1 MTTLK
6 TSEEGLVKIRQAR
19 RERGWTIEDPRWLVE
34 ASKALDPDRTW
45 TEAGPYADGLSL
57 PTWRRFLAGREPI
70 KANAFKAFC
79 TVLQLNWEEIV
90 DRPPLASPYQ
100 GGVGGVRDFCQ
111 QPIDSVVQ
119 EIRQKCHS
127 KIQQLYS
134 KMQLLDIAQPVDVS
148 NLYVEVNILEEITSW
163 QPGEIRDLLRDFNPD
178 ADNFNRLGLGKVR
191 QKRVSGLDAV
201 KSHSKLMVLGK
212 PGSGKTTFL
221 KHIAIQCDR
230 AKFEANKI
238 PIFISL
244 KTFAE
249 IANVDLLEYISDEF
263 ASCGVE
269 ARSQTEFA
277 LSQGRGLIL
286 LDGLD
291 EVPESNSDA
300 VVRQIRQFVQK
311 YYNNQ
316 FIITCRIAASKYRFH
331 EEGFTNVEV
340 ADFNNKQIA
349 AFAINWFVAF
359 SENIA
364 AGKALA
370 SQFLEKLKLQKN
382 QQIRELAVTPIL
394 LNLTCL
400 VFQAKTDFPS
410 NRANLYEEGLEILL
424 RKWDETR
431 GIQRDEVYRNL
442 NFSHKQHLLAFVAAI
457 TFERGDYFFEKNT
470 VQQLIADYLANLP
483 YGTTDPVQLES
494 QSEVVLK
501 AIEAQHGL
509 LVERARGIY
518 SFSHLTFQEYFKAK
532 QIVNNSDPQSWK
544 KLVSHLTEKRWREV
558 LFLAVGMWQKADDLL
573 LLMKQQVDG
582 LVADDEQLQQFL
594 MWVRNKSFSIK
605 APYKAS
611 AIRAFYLGREVERV
625 SNPCSNL
632 NFDLNLIRI
641 LAYAIDH
648 TFKPPLELFFL
659 DFTSYYDNKRDSAL
673 ATERHS
679 DLATD
684 IVLDVAMFYAIDLNI
699 PYTYAAASGRNLLS
713 ILAFTLNLNLE
724 PELKQSLQQLRHQ
737 LYDSAYTNRIQEWWR
752 SEREWW
758 NAKGQDWTQQLI
770 NVMIKYR
777 NIGHDWQFSQEQ
789 KSLLRKYYDANKLLV
804 DCLNSGCNVSP
815 AVRQEIEETLLL
827 PIAHLQKTGDKCDRP
842 L

>member
-6 TSEEGLVKIRQAR
+6 ASEEGLVKIRQAR
-19 RERGWTIEDPRWLVE
+19 RERGSTIEDPKWLVE
-34 ASKALDPDRTW
+34 ASQTLEPDRTW

-57 PTWRRFLAGREPI
+57 PTWRRFLRGQEPI

-90 DRPPLASPYQ
+90 DRPPPENP
-100 GGVGGVRDFCQ
+100 
-111 QPIDSVVQ
+111 QPRNLDIDSLVQ
-119 EIRQKCHS
+119 EIRQKCHT

-178 ADNFNRLGLGKVR
+178 ADNFNRLGLGKVC
-191 QKRVSGLDAV
+191 QKRVPGLDAV

-238 PIFISL
+238 PIFIPL

-249 IANVDLLEYISDEF
+249 IPNLDLLEYISDEF

-269 ARSQTEFA
+269 GRSQTEFI

-291 EVPESNSDA
+291 EVPESDSDA

-316 FIITCRIAASKYRFH
+316 FIITCRIAAAKYRFH
-331 EEGFTNVEV
+331 DEAFTCVEV
-340 ADFNNKQIA
+340 ADFTCDQTA
-349 AFAINWFVAF
+349 AFASNWFVAF
-359 SENIA
+359 SQNME

-370 SQFLEKLKLQKN
+370 SQFVEKLKLQKN
-382 QQIRELAVTPIL
+382 QPIRELAVTPIL

-400 VFQAKTDFPS
+400 VFQAKADFPS
-410 NRANLYEEGLEILL
+410 NRAKLYEEGMEIML

-431 GIQRDEVYRNL
+431 GIQRDEVYRDL
-442 NFSHKQHLLAFVAAI
+442 NFSRKQHLLAFVAAI
-457 TFERGDYFFEKNT
+457 TFEHGDYFFEKNT

-483 YGTTDPVQLES
+483 DATTDRVQLEMD
-494 QSEVVLK
+494 SEVVLK

-518 SFSHLTFQEYFKAK
+518 SFSHLTFQEYLTATE
-532 QIVNNSDPQSWK
+532 IVHNSAPQALG

-558 LFLAVGMWQKADDLL
+558 LLLAVGMLQKADDLL
-573 LLMKQQVDG
+573 LLIKQQVDG
-582 LVADDEQLQQFL
+582 LIAKDEQLQQFL
-594 MWVRNKSFSIK
+594 LWVNQKSLSVDF
-605 APYKAS
+605 PYKPAAVRFFYFS
-611 AIRAFYLGREVERV
+611 LLPCLKLALNRHPERFLDPALYLAVKHTFDPAVEFTLDLVLDLAILPVLDG
-625 SNPCSNL
+625 
-632 NFDLNLIRI
+632 
-641 LAYAIDH
+641 AIDPALSLAH
-648 TFKPPLELFFL
+648 DILLVPL
-659 DFTSYYDNKRDSAL
+659 
-673 ATERHS
+673 
-679 DLATD
+679 
-684 IVLDVAMFYAIDLNI
+684 V
-699 PYTYAAASGRNLLS
+699 
-713 ILAFTLNLNLE
+713 E
-724 PELKQSLQQLRHQ
+724 PELMQALQKLKKQLPHP
-737 LYDSAYTNRIQEWWR
+737 DGDKEIF
-752 SEREWW
+752 REWW
-758 NAKGQDWTQQLI
+758 QANGQVWTRELRQI
-770 NVMIKYR
+770 IISYR
-777 NIGHDWQFSQEQ
+777 NIGHDWQFSKQQ

-804 DCLNSGCNVSP
+804 YCLNSGCNVSP

-827 PIAHLQKTGDKCDRP
+827 PIANIQKTRDKCDRP

>member
-6 TSEEGLVKIRQAR
+6 ASEEGLVKIKQAR
-19 RERGWTIEDPRWLVE
+19 RERGSTIEDPKWLVE
-34 ASKALDPDRTW
+34 ASQKLEPDRTW

-90 DRPPLASPYQ
+90 DRPPVAPSYQ
-100 GGVGGVRDFCQ
+100 GRVGKVRDCCQ
-111 QPIDSVVQ
+111 QPIDAVVE

-163 QPGEIRDLLRDFNPD
+163 QPGEISDLLRDFNPD

-191 QKRVSGLDAV
+191 QKRVPGLDAV
-201 KSHSKLMVLGK
+201 KYHSKLMVLGK

-230 AKFEANKI
+230 SEFEAHKI

-249 IANVDLLEYISDEF
+249 IANLDLLEYISDEF

-269 ARSQTEFA
+269 ARSQTESV

-291 EVPESNSDA
+291 ELPESDSDA

-316 FIITCRIAASKYRFH
+316 FIITCRIAAAKYRFH
-331 EEGFTNVEV
+331 DEAFTCVEV
-340 ADFNNKQIA
+340 ADFTCEQTA
-349 AFAINWFVAF
+349 AFAKNWFAAF
-359 SENIA
+359 SQNLE

-370 SQFLEKLKLQKN
+370 SQFIETLTLQKN

-400 VFQAKTDFPS
+400 VFQAKADFPS
-410 NRANLYEEGLEILL
+410 NRAKLYEEGMEIML

-431 GIQRDEVYRNL
+431 GIQRDEVYRDL
-442 NFSHKQHLLAFVAAI
+442 NYSRKQHLLAFVAAI
-457 TFERGDYFFEKNT
+457 TFEHGDYFFEKNT
-470 VQQLIADYLANLP
+470 VQELIADYLANLP
-483 YGTTDPVQLES
+483 DATTDRVHLEMD
-494 QSEVVLK
+494 SEVVLK
-501 AIEAQHGL
+501 AIETQHGL

-518 SFSHLTFQEYFKAK
+518 SFSHLTFQEYFTAIE
-532 QIVNNSDPQSWK
+532 IVNNSDPQVLE

-558 LFLAVGMWQKADDLL
+558 LLLAVGMLEKADDLL
-573 LLMKQQVDG
+573 LLIKQQVDA

-594 MWVRNKSFSIK
+594 LWVNKKSLSVDF
-605 APYKAS
+605 PYKPA
-611 AIRAFYLGREVERV
+611 AVRAFYFTLEYPLLDCGFALSLDPYLKKVVGQALEQV
-625 SNPCSNL
+625 
-632 NFDLNLIRI
+632 LNL
-641 LAYAIDH
+641 A
-648 TFKPPLELFFL
+648 LEG
-659 DFTSYYDNKRDSAL
+659 AL
-673 ATERHS
+673 
-679 DLATD
+679 DLALNTVLKD
-684 IVLDVAMFYAIDLNI
+684 ALEPTLGYIRLTIERTLVPNLDLVLDCHLVPSLKPEQRQAIQ
-699 PYTYAAASGRNLLS
+699 
-713 ILAFTLNLNLE
+713 
-724 PELKQSLQQLRHQ
+724 ELLQQLPDPKSDKEIFAKWWQDNGQAWDKRLRQ
-737 LYDSAYTNRIQEWWR
+737 MMILYRDLGR
-752 SEREWW
+752 
-758 NAKGQDWTQQLI
+758 
-770 NVMIKYR
+770 V
-777 NIGHDWQFSQEQ
+777 WQFSEEE
-789 KSLLRKYYDANKLLV
+789 KSLLRKYYNANKLLV
-804 DCLNSGCNVSP
+804 CCLNSGCNVSP
-815 AVRQEIEETLLL
+815 AVRQEIEGTLLL
-827 PIAHLQKTGDKCDRP
+827 PIANLQKTDDKCARP
-842 L
+842 V

>member
-1 MTTLK
+1 M
-6 TSEEGLVKIRQAR
+6 E
-19 RERGWTIEDPRWLVE
+19 
-34 ASKALDPDRTW
+34 
-45 TEAGPYADGLSL
+45 
-57 PTWRRFLAGREPI
+57 
-70 KANAFKAFC
+70 
-79 TVLQLNWEEIV
+79 
-90 DRPPLASPYQ
+90 
-100 GGVGGVRDFCQ
+100 
-111 QPIDSVVQ
+111 

-191 QKRVSGLDAV
+191 QKRVPGLDAV

-221 KHIAIQCDR
+221 KHIALQCDH
-230 AKFEANKI
+230 AKFETNKI
-238 PIFISL
+238 PIFIPL
-244 KTFAE
+244 RTFAE
-249 IANVDLLEYISDEF
+249 IPNLDLLEYISDEF
-263 ASCGVE
+263 ACGVE
-269 ARSQTEFA
+269 ARSQTEFV
-277 LSQGRGLIL
+277 LSQGKGLIL

-291 EVPESNSDA
+291 EVPESDSDA

-316 FIITCRIAASKYRFH
+316 FIITCRIAAAKYRFH
-331 EEGFTNVEV
+331 DEAFTCVEV

-349 AFAINWFVAF
+349 AFARNWFVAF
-359 SENIA
+359 SQNLE

-370 SQFLEKLKLQKN
+370 SQFVEQLKMNKN

-400 VFQAKTDFPS
+400 VFQAKADFPS
-410 NRANLYEEGLEILL
+410 NRAKLYEEGLEIML

-431 GIQRDEVYRNL
+431 GIQRDEVYRDLNL
-442 NFSHKQHLLAFVAAI
+442 CRKKHLLAFVAAI
-457 TFERGDYFFEKNT
+457 TFDRGDYFFEKNQI
-470 VQQLIADYLANLP
+470 QQVIADYLANLP
-483 YGTTDPVQLES
+483 DATTDPVQLES
-494 QSEVVLK
+494 HSEVVLK

-518 SFSHLTFQEYFKAK
+518 SFSHLTFQEYFTATE
-532 QIVNNSDPQSWK
+532 IVNNSTPQALE

-558 LFLAVGMWQKADDLL
+558 LFLAVGMLPKTDDLL
-573 LLMKQQVDG
+573 LSMKQQVDG
-582 LVADDEQLQQFL
+582 MVAEDEQLQQFL

-605 APYKAS
+605 APYKPS

-625 SNPCSNL
+625 SNPRSDL
-632 NFDLNLIRI
+632 NFDLSLIRI
-641 LAYAIDH
+641 LGYAIDH

-659 DFTSYYDNKRDSAL
+659 DFTSYYDNERDSGL

-684 IVLDVAMFYAIDLNI
+684 IVLDVAMVYAIDLNI
-699 PYTYAAASGRNLLS
+699 PYIYAAASGRNLLS
-713 ILAFTLNLNLE
+713 ILAFSLNLNLE
-724 PELKQSLQQLRHQ
+724 PELKQSLQQLRDQ
-737 LYDSAYTNRIQEWWR
+737 LYASAYPNRIQHWWR

-758 NAKGQDWTQQLI
+758 NAKGRDWTQQLI

-777 NIGHDWQFSQEQ
+777 NIGRNWIFSEQQ

-827 PIAHLQKTGDKCDRP
+827 PIAHIQKIDGKCDRP

>member
-6 TSEEGLVKIRQAR
+6 ASEEGLVKIRQAR
-19 RERGWTIEDPRWLVE
+19 RERGSTIEDPRWLVE
-34 ASKALDPDRTW
+34 ASQTLEPDRTW

-57 PTWRRFLAGREPI
+57 PTWRRFLRGREPI

-79 TVLQLNWEEIV
+79 TVLQLNWEQIV
-90 DRPPLASPYQ
+90 DRPPPENP
-100 GGVGGVRDFCQ
+100 
-111 QPIDSVVQ
+111 QPSNLDIDSVV
-119 EIRQKCHS
+119 EKIRQKCHS

-134 KMQLLDIAQPVDVS
+134 RMQLLDIAQPVDVS

-191 QKRVSGLDAV
+191 QKRVPGLDAV

-221 KHIAIQCDR
+221 KHIAIQCNR
-230 AKFEANKI
+230 SEFEANKI
-238 PIFISL
+238 PIFIPL

-249 IANVDLLEYISDEF
+249 IANLDLLEYISDEF

-269 ARSQTEFA
+269 ARAQTEFA

-291 EVPESNSDA
+291 EVPESDSDG

-311 YYNNQ
+311 YYKNQ
-316 FIITCRIAASKYRFH
+316 FIITCRIAAAKYRFH
-331 EEGFTNVEV
+331 DEAFTCVEV

-349 AFAINWFVAF
+349 AFARNWFVAF
-359 SENIA
+359 SQNME
-364 AGKALA
+364 AGKGLA
-370 SQFLEKLKLQKN
+370 SQFVEKLKLQKN

-400 VFQAKTDFPS
+400 VFQAKADFPS
-410 NRANLYEEGLEILL
+410 NRAKLYEEGLEIML

-431 GIQRDEVYRNL
+431 GIQRDEVYRDLNL
-442 NFSHKQHLLAFVAAI
+442 CRKKHLLAFVAAI
-457 TFERGDYFFEKNT
+457 TFDRGDYFFEKNQI
-470 VQQLIADYLANLP
+470 QQVIADYLANLRDA
-483 YGTTDPVQLES
+483 TTDRVQLEMD
-494 QSEVVLK
+494 SEVVLK

-518 SFSHLTFQEYFKAK
+518 SFSHLTFQEYFTATE
-532 QIVNNSDPQSWK
+532 IVNNSAPQALG

-558 LFLAVGMWQKADDLL
+558 LLLAVGMLQKADDSLL
-573 LLMKQQVDG
+573 SIKQQVDG

-605 APYKAS
+605 APYKPS

-625 SNPCSNL
+625 SNPRSDL
-632 NFDLNLIRI
+632 NFDLSLIRI
-641 LAYAIDH
+641 LGYAIDH
-648 TFKPPLELFFL
+648 TFKPPLRLFL
-659 DFTSYYDNKRDSAL
+659 LNFTSDYDNKRDSEL
-673 ATERHS
+673 ATERDS

-684 IVLDVAMFYAIDLNI
+684 IVLDVAMVYAIDLNI
-699 PYTYAAASGRNLLS
+699 PYLYAAASGRNLLS
-713 ILAFTLNLNLE
+713 ILAFTLHLNLE
-724 PELKQSLQQLRHQ
+724 PELKQSLQQLRDQ
-737 LYDSAYTNRIQEWWR
+737 LYASAYTNRIQEWWK

-758 NAKGQDWTQQLI
+758 EAKGHDWTQQLI

-777 NIGHDWQFSQEQ
+777 NIGHDWQFSEQQ

-827 PIAHLQKTGDKCDRP
+827 PIANLQKIGDKCDRP

>member
-6 TSEEGLVKIRQAR
+6 ASEEGLVKIKQAR
-19 RERGWTIEDPRWLVE
+19 RERGSTIEDPRWLVE
-34 ASKALDPDRTW
+34 ASQTLEPDRTW

-57 PTWRRFLAGREPI
+57 PTWRRFLGGREPI

-90 DRPPLASPYQ
+90 DRPPLALPYQ
-100 GGVGGVRDFCQ
+100 GGVGGVKDFCQ
-111 QPIDSVVQ
+111 QHIDSVVQ
-119 EIRQKCHS
+119 EIRQKCHT

-191 QKRVSGLDAV
+191 QKRVPGLDAV

-221 KHIAIQCDR
+221 KHIAIQCDH

-238 PIFISL
+238 PIFIPL

-249 IANVDLLEYISDEF
+249 IPNLDLLEYISNEL
-263 ASCGVE
+263 ASWGVE
-269 ARSQTEFA
+269 ARPQTEFV

-291 EVPESNSDA
+291 EVRESDSDA
-300 VVRQIRQFVQK
+300 VVRHIRQFVQK

-331 EEGFTNVEV
+331 DEAFTCVEV

-349 AFAINWFVAF
+349 AFARNWFVAF
-359 SENIA
+359 SQNME

-370 SQFLEKLKLQKN
+370 SQFVEKLKLQKN
-382 QQIRELAVTPIL
+382 QQIKELAVTPIL

-400 VFQAKTDFPS
+400 VFQAQADFPS
-410 NRANLYEEGLEILL
+410 NRANLYEEGLEIML

-431 GIQRDEVYRNL
+431 GIQRDEVYRDLNL
-442 NFSHKQHLLAFVAAI
+442 CRKKHLLAFVAAI
-457 TFERGDYFFEKNT
+457 TFDRGDYFIEKNQI
-470 VQQLIADYLANLP
+470 QQVIADYLANLP
-483 YGTTDPVQLES
+483 DGRTDPVQLENH
-494 QSEVVLK
+494 SEVVLK

-518 SFSHLTFQEYFKAK
+518 SFSHLTFQEYFKARE
-532 QIVNNSDPQSWK
+532 IVNNSDPQALE

-558 LFLAVGMWQKADDLL
+558 LLLAVGMLQKADE
-573 LLMKQQVDG
+573 LLMLIKQQVDE
-582 LVADDEQLQQFL
+582 LVAEDEQLQQFL
-594 MWVRNKSFSIK
+594 MWVKNKSFSIK
-605 APYKAS
+605 APYKPS

-625 SNPCSNL
+625 SNPRSNL

-641 LAYAIDH
+641 LGYAIDP

-659 DFTSYYDNKRDSAL
+659 DFTSYYDNERDSGL

-684 IVLDVAMFYAIDLNI
+684 MVLDVAMVYAIDLNI
-699 PYTYAAASGRNLLS
+699 PYTYAAGSGRNLLS

-724 PELKQSLQQLRHQ
+724 PELKQSLQQLRDQ
-737 LYDSAYTNRIQEWWR
+737 LYDSAYTNRVQEWWR

-758 NAKGQDWTQQLI
+758 NAKGKDWTQQLRT
-770 NVMIKYR
+770 VMIKYR
-777 NIGHDWQFSQEQ
+777 NIGHDWQFSEQ
-789 KSLLRKYYDANKLLV
+789 QNSLLRKYYDANKLLV

-827 PIAHLQKTGDKCDRP
+827 PIANIQKIGDKCDRV
-842 L
+842 

>member
-6 TSEEGLVKIRQAR
+6 ASEEGLVKIKQAR
-19 RERGWTIEDPRWLVE
+19 RERGSTIEDPKWLVE
-34 ASKALDPDRTW
+34 ASQKLEPDRTW

-57 PTWRRFLAGREPI
+57 PTWRRFLRGQEPI

-90 DRPPLASPYQ
+90 DRPPPEST
-100 GGVGGVRDFCQ
+100 
-111 QPIDSVVQ
+111 QPSNLDIDSVVE

-148 NLYVEVNILEEITSW
+148 KLYVEVNILEEITSW

-191 QKRVSGLDAV
+191 QKRVPGLDAV

-221 KHIAIQCDR
+221 KHIAIECDR
-230 AKFEANKI
+230 SEFEANKI
-238 PIFISL
+238 PIFIPL

-249 IANVDLLEYISDEF
+249 IANLDLLEYISDEF

-269 ARSQTEFA
+269 ARSQTESV
-277 LSQGRGLIL
+277 LSQGRCLIL

-291 EVPESNSDA
+291 EVPESDSEA
-300 VVRQIRQFVQK
+300 VVRQIRQFVQN
-311 YYNNQ
+311 YYNNL

-331 EEGFTNVEV
+331 DEAFTCVEV

-349 AFAINWFVAF
+349 AFASNWFVAF
-359 SENIA
+359 SHNLE

-370 SQFLEKLKLQKN
+370 SQFLEKLKMTKN

-400 VFQAKTDFPS
+400 VFQAQADFPS
-410 NRANLYEEGLEILL
+410 YRAKLYEEGLEILL

-442 NFSHKQHLLAFVAAI
+442 NFSHKQHLLGFVAAI
-457 TFERGDYFFEKNT
+457 TFDRGDYFFDKNT

-483 YGTTDPVQLES
+483 DSTTDPVKFEIH
-494 QSEVVLK
+494 SEAVLK

-518 SFSHLTFQEYFKAK
+518 SFSHLTFQEYFTARE
-532 QIVNNSDPQSWK
+532 IVNNSTPQALG
-544 KLVSHLTEKRWREV
+544 KLAIHITEKRWQEV
-558 LFLAVGMWQKADDLL
+558 FFLAVVMLRKADDLL
-573 LLMKQQVDG
+573 LLMKQQVDA

-594 MWVRNKSFSIK
+594 MWVRNKSISVNE
-605 APYKAS
+605 PYKRS
-611 AIRAFYLGREVERV
+611 AIRAFYMGRELERV
-625 SNPCSNL
+625 SNRNPRLEVDISL
-632 NFDLNLIRI
+632 VHSLG
-641 LAYAIDH
+641 YAIDH
-648 TFKPPLELFFL
+648 TFRPPLRLFLF
-659 DFTSYYDNKRDSAL
+659 DFTSSSFSDNTSSSSGNERDS
-673 ATERHS
+673 
-679 DLATD
+679 DLTTD
-684 IVLDVAMFYAIDLNI
+684 ILLDLGMLYALDLNI
-699 PYTYAAASGRNLLS
+699 SYVYAAASARNLIS
-713 ILAFTLNLNLE
+713 ILVFTINLNLE
-724 PELKQSLQQLRHQ
+724 PELKLSLQQLKKQ
-737 LYDSAYTNRIQEWWR
+737 LYDSTYTYKMQAWWKM
-752 SEREWW
+752 EREWW
-758 NAKGQDWTQQLI
+758 KDHGQDWTQQLR

-777 NIGHDWQFSQEQ
+777 NIGHDWQFSELQ

-815 AVRQEIEETLLL
+815 TVRQEIEETLLL
-827 PIAHLQKTGDKCDRP
+827 PIANLQKIGDKCDRP

>member
-6 TSEEGLVKIRQAR
+6 ASEEGLVKIRQAR
-19 RERGWTIEDPRWLVE
+19 RERGSTIEDPRWLVE
-34 ASKALDPDRTW
+34 GSQTLEPDRTW

-57 PTWRRFLAGREPI
+57 PTWRRFLGGREPI

-90 DRPPLASPYQ
+90 DRPPPENP
-100 GGVGGVRDFCQ
+100 
-111 QPIDSVVQ
+111 QPPNLDIDSVVE

-163 QPGEIRDLLRDFNPD
+163 QAGEISDLLRDFNPD

-191 QKRVSGLDAV
+191 QKRLPGLDAV

-230 AKFEANKI
+230 AKLEANKI

-244 KTFAE
+244 KNFAE
-249 IANVDLLEYISDEF
+249 IANVNLLEYISDEF

-269 ARSQTEFA
+269 ARSQTESV

-291 EVPESNSDA
+291 EVTESDSDA

-316 FIITCRIAASKYRFH
+316 FIITCRIAAAKYRFH
-331 EEGFTNVEV
+331 DEAFTCVEV
-340 ADFNNKQIA
+340 ADFNCEQIA
-349 AFAINWFVAF
+349 AFSINWFVAF
-359 SENIA
+359 SHNLD

-370 SQFLEKLKLQKN
+370 SQFVENLKQQKN

-400 VFQAKTDFPS
+400 VFQAKADFPS
-410 NRANLYEEGLEILL
+410 NRAKLYEEGMEIML

-431 GIQRDEVYRNL
+431 GIQRDKVYRDL
-442 NFSHKQHLLAFVAAI
+442 NFSRKQHLLAFVAAT
-457 TFERGDYFFEKNT
+457 TFERGDYFFDKNQI
-470 VQQLIADYLANLP
+470 QQVIADYLANLP
-483 YGTTDPVQLES
+483 DATTDRVQLEMD
-494 QSEVVLK
+494 SEVVLK
-501 AIEAQHGL
+501 TIEAQHGL

-518 SFSHLTFQEYFKAK
+518 SFSHLTFQEYFTAKA
-532 QIVNNSDPQSWK
+532 IVDNYEAHSLK
-544 KLVSHLTEKRWREV
+544 KLVIHITDKRWREV
-558 LFLAVGMWQKADDLL
+558 FFLAVGMLQKADDLL
-573 LLMKQQVDG
+573 LLMKQQVDV

-594 MWVRNKSFSIK
+594 KWVNNKSLSVDF
-605 APYKAS
+605 PYKPAAVRFFYFS
-611 AIRAFYLGREVERV
+611 LLPSLELALNRNPERFLDPALYLAVKHTFDPAVEFTLDLVLDLAILPVLDG
-625 SNPCSNL
+625 
-632 NFDLNLIRI
+632 
-641 LAYAIDH
+641 AIDPALSLAH
-648 TFKPPLELFFL
+648 DILLVPL
-659 DFTSYYDNKRDSAL
+659 
-673 ATERHS
+673 
-679 DLATD
+679 
-684 IVLDVAMFYAIDLNI
+684 V
-699 PYTYAAASGRNLLS
+699 
-713 ILAFTLNLNLE
+713 E
-724 PELKQSLQQLRHQ
+724 PELMQALQKLKKQLPRYPGHK
-737 LYDSAYTNRIQEWWR
+737 EVF
-752 SEREWW
+752 REWW
-758 NAKGQDWTQQLI
+758 QANGQVWTRELRQI
-770 NVMIKYR
+770 IISYR
-777 NIGHDWQFSQEQ
+777 NIGHDWQFSKQQ
-789 KSLLRKYYDANKLLV
+789 NSLLRKYYDANKLLV
-804 DCLNSGCNVSP
+804 YCLNSGCNVSP

-827 PIAHLQKTGDKCDRP
+827 PIANIQKTGHKCDRQF
-842 L
+842 

>member
-6 TSEEGLVKIRQAR
+6 ASEEGLVKIKQAR
-19 RERGWTIEDPRWLVE
+19 RERGSTIEDPRWLVE
-34 ASKALDPDRTW
+34 ASKTLEPDRTW

-57 PTWRRFLAGREPI
+57 PTWRRFLGGREPI

-90 DRPPLASPYQ
+90 DRPPLAPSYQ
-100 GGVGGVRDFCQ
+100 GRVGGVKDFCQ
-111 QPIDSVVQ
+111 QHIDSVVQ

-163 QPGEIRDLLRDFNPD
+163 QPGEISDLLRDFNPD
-178 ADNFNRLGLGKVR
+178 ADNFNRLGLGKVC
-191 QKRVSGLDAV
+191 QKRVPGLDAV

-238 PIFISL
+238 PIFIPL
-244 KTFAE
+244 KTFAA
-249 IANVDLLEYISDEF
+249 IANLDLLEYISDEF

-269 ARSQTEFA
+269 ARSQTESV
-277 LSQGRGLIL
+277 LSQGRCLIL

-291 EVPESNSDA
+291 EVPESDSDA

-331 EEGFTNVEV
+331 DAGFTNVEV
-340 ADFNNKQIA
+340 ADFNCEQIA
-349 AFAINWFVAF
+349 AFASNWFVAF
-359 SENIA
+359 SQNME

-370 SQFLEKLKLQKN
+370 SQFVEKLKLQKN

-400 VFQAKTDFPS
+400 VFQAKADFPS
-410 NRANLYEEGLEILL
+410 NRAKLYEEGMEIML

-431 GIQRDEVYRNL
+431 GILRDEVYRDLNL
-442 NFSHKQHLLAFVAAI
+442 CRKKHLLAFVAAI

-470 VQQLIADYLANLP
+470 VQQLIADYLANLSDA
-483 YGTTDPVQLES
+483 TTDRVQLEID
-494 QSEVVLK
+494 SEVVLK

-509 LVERARGIY
+509 LVERARRIY
-518 SFSHLTFQEYFKAK
+518 SFSHLTFQEYFTARE
-532 QIVNNSDPQSWK
+532 IVTNSDPQALE

-558 LFLAVGMWQKADDLL
+558 LFLAVGMLQKVDDLL
-573 LLMKQQVDG
+573 LSMKQQVDG
-582 LVADDEQLQQFL
+582 LVAEEEQLQQFL
-594 MWVRNKSFSIK
+594 TWINKKSLSVDF
-605 APYKAS
+605 PYKPA
-611 AIRAFYLGREVERV
+611 AVRAFYLTLEYPLLDCGFALSLDPYLKKVVGQALEQV
-625 SNPCSNL
+625 
-632 NFDLNLIRI
+632 LNLALEGALD
-641 LAYAIDH
+641 LALNTVLKDA
-648 TFKPPLELFFL
+648 LEPTLGYISLTLERTLVPNL
-659 DFTSYYDNKRDSAL
+659 DLVLD
-673 ATERHS
+673 S
-679 DLATD
+679 DLVPA
-684 IVLDVAMFYAIDLNI
+684 LK
-699 PYTYAAASGRNLLS
+699 
-713 ILAFTLNLNLE
+713 
-724 PELKQSLQQLRHQ
+724 PEQRQG
-737 LYDSAYTNRIQEWWR
+737 IQELLEQLPDPKSDKEIFAKWWQD
-752 SEREWW
+752 
-758 NAKGQDWTQQLI
+758 NGQSWDKRLRQM
-770 NVMIKYR
+770 MILYR
-777 NIGHDWQFSQEQ
+777 DVRRVWQFSEQQ

-804 DCLNSGCNVSP
+804 YCLNSASNVSP

-827 PIAHLQKTGDKCDRP
+827 PIANIQKTSDKCDRV
-842 L
+842 